1 MKKVLIITYYWPP
14 ASGSGVQRFL
24 KFSKYLRDFGWEPV
38 ILTVEN
44 GTYSAYDES
53 LLNDIPNGVKVFKT
67 KTFEP
72 FGFYSMFSSKKGDKP
87 TSSIGHQKED
97 TFLQKLLIYIRANFF
112 IPDARKGWY
121 RFACKKAEEI
131 IKKESIDTII
141 TTGPP
146 HSTHLIGQ
154 YLKEKTQ
161 LPWLA
166 DMRDPWTT
174 VFYNAFFPRTKST
187 QKKDKHLE
195 DLVLKSADIIT
206 VVSKGMNDEFK
217 DRANN
222 ICTIYNGFDEDD
234 FKTKESSRSSKFT
247 ITYTGNFFP
256 SQNTETLWKCL
267 KDLST
272 EDSSFKENLS
282 LNFVGNIDKQIIS
295 SLNEYGLS
303 KSLKIED
310 FLPHNNAIDR
320 ILNSSLLLLI
330 IPNSERNH
338 LIITGKLF
346 EYLATSKPILSI
358 GPIGNASDVI
368 SESGN
373 NKMIDYNDYDEMK
386 RQILSAYTHWKD
398 NTASVSVNDKINAFS
413 RKTLTGLLAEQLN
426 SISD

>member
-1 MKKVLIITYYWPP
+1 MKKVIIITYYWPP

-44 GTYSAYDES
+44 GTHVAYDES
-53 LLNDIPNGVKVFKT
+53 LLNDIPKGVKVFKT

-72 FGFYSMFSSKKGDKP
+72 FGFYSMLANNKASKSKGS
-87 TSSIGHQKED
+87 TGLQKD

-121 RFACKKAEEI
+121 NFACKKAVEI
-131 IKKESIDTII
+131 IETEAIDAII

-146 HSTHLIGQ
+146 HSTHLIGC
-154 YLKEKTQ
+154 YLKDKIR
-161 LPWLA
+161 LPWIA

-174 VFYNAFFPRTKST
+174 VFYNEFFPRTKST
-187 QKKDKHLE
+187 KKKDKNLE
-195 DLVLKSADIIT
+195 DLVLKSADLVT

-222 ICTIYNGFDEDD
+222 ICTIYNGFDEGD

-247 ITYTGNFFP
+247 ITYTGNFFQ
-256 SQNTETLWKCL
+256 SQNIELLWKCID
-267 KDLST
+267 DLT
-272 EDSSFKENLS
+272 KEDAIFKENLS
-282 LNFVGNIDKQIIS
+282 LNFVGNVDKQILD
-295 SLNEYGLS
+295 SLNRYNLS
-303 KSLKIED
+303 TFLEIEG
-310 FLPHNNAIDR
+310 FLPHDIAIDR
-320 ILNSSLLLLI
+320 MLSSSLLLLI
-330 IPNSERNH
+330 IPNSERNN
-338 LIITGKLF
+338 LIITGKIF

-358 GPIGNASDVI
+358 GPNGNASDII

-386 RQILSAYTHWKD
+386 CQIISAYTHWKD
-398 NTASVSVNDKINAFS
+398 NTVSVSANDRINKFS